1 MPELYPSTEPYDCG
15 LMDVD
20 HGHRVYWEECGN
32 PNGKPALVIH
42 GGPGSGAL
50 PDWRRYFNP
59 DCYRLILFDQRG
71 CGRSTLY
78 AGDTLL
84 ALEANTT
91 SDLLADIERLRALR
105 RVEQWLLFGGS
116 WGVTLG
122 LAYAQAHP
130 DCVSEAVFFSITAG
144 LRKEIDWITRQ
155 AGRFFPEAWERFR
168 NGVPVEDRDGDL
180 ADAYA
185 RLLASPNPAVREK
198 AARDWCAWEAA
209 HVAIRSGQKPP
220 ARYEDPRFRLAF
232 ARIVTHYWRHNC
244 WMDRVDLM
252 GGALKLAAIPAVLVH
267 GRLDVSGPPDVAWQ
281 LSRVWRGSKLVLLD
295 AAGHGASEPGMTEIL
310 VGATDAFA
318 GQSPMAFLTGEPLRK
333 P

>member
-1 MPELYPSTEPYDCG
+1 MPELYPPIEPYDCG
-15 LMDVD
+15 LMDVS

-32 PNGKPALVIH
+32 PDGKPALVIH
-42 GGPGSGAL
+42 GGPGSGAV
-50 PDWRRYFNP
+50 PGWRRYFDP
-59 DCYRLILFDQRG
+59 DRYRVILFDQRG
-71 CGRSTLY
+71 CGRSRPY

-91 SDLLADIERLRALR
+91 PDLLADIEQLKDLR
-105 RVEQWLLFGGS
+105 RVERWLLFGGS

-144 LRKEIDWITRQ
+144 SRKEIDWVTRES
-155 AGRFFPEAWERFR
+155 GRFFPEAWEHFLK
-168 NGVPVEDRDGDL
+168 GAPSEDRDGDL

-185 RLLASPNPAVREK
+185 RLLANPDAAVHEK
-198 AARDWCAWEAA
+198 AARDWCAWEAT
-209 HVAIRSGQKPP
+209 HVTIRPDQKPP

-244 WMDRVDLM
+244 WMDGVDLI
-252 GGALKLAAIPAVLVH
+252 GGARKLAAIPSVIVH
-267 GRLDVSGPPDVAWQ
+267 GRLDVSGPLDIAWR
-281 LSRVWRGSKLVLLD
+281 LSREWPGSHLVPLD
-295 AAGHGASEPGMTEIL
+295 SAGHGASEPGMTETL

-318 GQSPMAFLTGEPLRK
+318 AKVR
-333 P
+333 

>member
-1 MPELYPSTEPYDCG
+1 MPELYPPIEPYACG
-15 LMDVD
+15 LMDVGN
-20 HGHRVYWEECGN
+20 GHRVYWEECGN
-32 PNGKPALVIH
+32 PDGKPALVIH
-42 GGPGSGAL
+42 GGPGSGAV
-50 PDWRRYFNP
+50 PGWRRYFDP
-59 DCYRLILFDQRG
+59 DRYLLILFDQRG
-71 CGRSTLY
+71 CGRSTPC

-91 SDLLADIERLRALR
+91 SDLLADMERLRELR
-105 RVEQWLLFGGS
+105 QVEQWLLFGGS

-144 LRKEIDWITRQ
+144 WELDWMRH
-155 AGRFFPEAWERFR
+155 AGRLFPEAWKRFR
-168 NGVPVEDRDGDL
+168 AGVPLEDRDGDL
-180 ADAYA
+180 TDAYA
-185 RLLASPNPAVREK
+185 RLLVNPDPAVHGK

-209 HVAIRSGQKPP
+209 YVAIRPGQKPP

-232 ARIVTHYWRHNC
+232 ARIVTHYWRHKC
-244 WMDRVDLM
+244 WMDGVDLI

-281 LSRVWRGSKLVLLD
+281 LSRVWRGSQLVLLD
-295 AAGHGASEPGMTEIL
+295 AAGHGANQPGMTEIL

-318 GQSPMAFLTGEPLRK
+318 GQSPIAG
-333 P
+333 

>member
-1 MPELYPSTEPYDCG
+1 MPELYPPIAPYDCG
-15 LMDVD
+15 LMDVGQ
-20 HGHRVYWEECGN
+20 GHRVYWEECGS
-32 PNGKPALVIH
+32 PDGKPALVIH
-42 GGPGSGAL
+42 GGPGSGAA
-50 PDWRRYFNP
+50 PRWRRYFDP
-59 DCYRLILFDQRG
+59 DRYRVILFDQRG
-71 CGRSTLY
+71 CGRSTPH

-84 ALEANTT
+84 GLEENTT
-91 SDLLADIERLRALR
+91 SDLLADMERLRELR

-144 LRKEIDWITRQ
+144 RRKELDWITRQ

-185 RLLASPNPAVREK
+185 RLLASPDPAVHEK
-198 AARDWCAWEAA
+198 AASDWCAWEAA
-209 HVAIRSGQKPP
+209 HVAIRSRQKPP

-244 WMDRVDLM
+244 WMDGVDLI
-252 GGALKLAAIPAVLVH
+252 GGASKLAAIPGVLVH
-267 GRLDVSGPPDVAWQ
+267 GRLDISSPPDVAWR
-281 LSRVWRGSKLVLLD
+281 LSRTWRGSQLILLD
-295 AAGHGASEPGMTEIL
+295 AAGHGASEPGMTDIL

-318 GQSPMAFLTGEPLRK
+318 GHRLIAG
-333 P
+333 